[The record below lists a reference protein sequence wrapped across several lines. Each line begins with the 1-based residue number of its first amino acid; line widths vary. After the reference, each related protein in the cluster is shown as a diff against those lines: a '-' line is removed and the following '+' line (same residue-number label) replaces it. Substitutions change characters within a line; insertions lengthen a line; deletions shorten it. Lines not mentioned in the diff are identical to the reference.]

1 MQQKALT
8 LVSIGLMLIFLSP
21 PLLDTADGIYEH
33 IWLIYLIPVFI
44 MTYIFGL
51 KGGIL
56 TSLISTG
63 VHIGFKVREHYLYG
77 QIDNLQSILIIA
89 LVDLSLFI
97 IAITLARLTHKA
109 NREKELRQNKEEELK
124 EITWN
129 TQDTLDSIVDGLFSL
144 DRNFELVY
152 INKAL
157 FKLLPLPS
165 EPLIGKNIL
174 EIKELQITEDF
185 ISMCKDSLQSQ
196 QIKVFHENL
205 NLTGKWSEVR
215 ICPSHK
221 GLTIIVRDIS
231 DLIAAN
237 EALQLTEDIFTIAF
251 SLSPVPLAINKA
263 SNGEF
268 LEVNN
273 SFLSLTGFTRE
284 EVIGNG
290 PDSLHMLSNAQSW
303 EEFINSLPQGTS
315 IINTELDYLTK
326 NREIRTGLFSFE
338 PITLNHEACLLAVCI
353 DITEMKRM
361 QTEMARL
368 DRLNLI
374 GEMAAGLGHEIRNPL
389 TTVRGFLQFLG
400 KKREFSSAKDQFDL
414 MISELDRS
422 NEIITEFLS
431 LAKKRPTN
439 LALHDINEVIK
450 KIHPLVLA
458 DAISKDKEV
467 HLNLGE
473 IPPLLVDE
481 KEIRQL
487 LFNLVRNG
495 LEATNPSGVLTIRT
509 FVDQNKAVLAIQDQG
524 PGISEEV
531 MAKLGTPFFTTKDT
545 GTGLGLA
552 VCYRIAERHN
562 AGIECE
568 SGPHGTTFYVKFQLP
583 PQES

>member
-1 MQQKALT
+1 
-8 LVSIGLMLIFLSP
+8 MLILFLLP
-21 PLLDTADGIYEH
+21 PLLDTADGFYEH
-33 IWLIYLIPVFI
+33 IWLIYLLPVIF
-44 MTYIFGL
+44 MTFSFGL
-51 KGGIL
+51 IGGIL
-56 TSLISTG
+56 TSLIGTG
-63 VHIGFKVREHYLYG
+63 VHIACEIREYYLYG
-77 QIDNLQSILIIA
+77 QMDSLRTFIITA
-89 LVDLSLFI
+89 LVDLSLFLV
-97 IAITLARLTHKA
+97 AIGLVRLIKKA
-109 NREKELRQNKEEELK
+109 NREKELRQDKEKELK
-124 EITWN
+124 EISWN

-144 DRNFELVY
+144 NRNLELAY

-157 FKLLPLPS
+157 SRLLHPTN
-165 EPLIGKNIL
+165 EPLIGKSIL
-174 EIKELQITEDF
+174 EVCELQITEGF
-185 ISMCKDSLQSQ
+185 IDMCKDSLHSQ

-273 SFLSLTGFTRE
+273 SFLALTGFTRE
-284 EVIGNG
+284 EVIGHS
-290 PDSLHMLSNAQSW
+290 PDSLHMLTNAQSW
-303 EEFINSLPQGTS
+303 EEFISSLCQETP
-315 IINTELDYLTK
+315 IINTELDYSTK
-326 NREIRTGLFSFE
+326 NQEIRTGLFSFE

-400 KKREFSSAKDQFDL
+400 KKQEFSSAKDQFDL

-431 LAKKRPTN
+431 LAKKRPSN
-439 LALHDINEVIK
+439 LTFHNINDVIK

-467 HLNLGE
+467 HLKLGE
-473 IPPLLVDE
+473 LPPLLVDE

-487 LFNLVRNG
+487 LLNLVRNG

-509 FVDQNKAVLAIQDQG
+509 FVEQNNVVLAIQDQG
-524 PGISEEV
+524 SGISEEV

-568 SGPHGTTFYVKFQLP
+568 SGPNGTTFSVKFQRP
-583 PQES
+583 PQVS